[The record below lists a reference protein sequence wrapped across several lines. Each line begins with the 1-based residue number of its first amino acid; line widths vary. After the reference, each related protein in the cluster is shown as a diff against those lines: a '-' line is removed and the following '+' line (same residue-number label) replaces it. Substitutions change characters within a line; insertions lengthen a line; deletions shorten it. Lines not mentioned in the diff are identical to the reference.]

1 MKIRF
6 NFDKAFK
13 LYDACAEDEIRPAM
27 EMVHFK
33 DGAAYASD
41 SHILIRVPLV
51 SCMEGLEQEDREKL
65 NGFSIHGK
73 ILKLIYGFDMI
84 EIIRDEEADT
94 CCIRAK
100 KDKFNIDF
108 WLQKTSEVGAPDFD
122 KVLNEKHEEEQTS
135 KIGINAKLLYRLS
148 KAVNINNIAMK
159 IYSSRTGILIHDEM
173 TGVDALIMPFMVTE

>member
-6 NFDKAFK
+6 NFNKAFK
-13 LYDACAEDEIRPAM
+13 LYKACAEDELRPAM

-33 DGAAYASD
+33 NGAAYASD
-41 SHILIRVPLV
+41 SHILIRVPLA

-73 ILKLIYGFDMI
+73 ILKIIYGFDMI

-94 CCIRAK
+94 CRIRAK

-108 WLQKTSEVGAPDFD
+108 WLQRTSEVGAPNFD
-122 KVLNEKHEEEQTS
+122 KVLYEKRDAEPTD
-135 KIGINAKLLYRLS
+135 KIGISVKFLYRLS
-148 KAVNINNIAMK
+148 EAVNITKMSMK
-159 IYSSRTGILIHDEM
+159 IYSSRTGILIHDEI
-173 TGVDALIMPFMVTE
+173 TGVDALIMPFIVTE